1 MSNKIKVLLIK
12 PLKPPEVVEIDDTLE
27 AMQKAVGGDIE
38 AVYPFEEPV
47 ALVCNDEGKI
57 MGLPLN
63 RSLRDDGGSIYDII
77 AGDFFVC
84 DASGSN
90 FGSLSDKQ
98 IKEFGAKFRYPE
110 RFVRTPEGIESVTL
124 IPTARHNN
132 DAR

>member
-27 AMQKAVGGDIE
+27 AMQRTVGGDIE

-77 AGDFFVC
+77 AGDF
-84 DASGSN
+84 
-90 FGSLSDKQ
+90 LSATHPAT
-98 IKEFGAKFRYPE
+98 ISEAFPISR
-110 RFVRTPEGIESVTL
+110 
-124 IPTARHNN
+124 
-132 DAR
+132 